1 MNTNKYVLFSSD
13 HQYVVEYLFN
23 QLVLSNSISEALIF
37 ENYELAIRFQKTIVE
52 ECKCQCSI
60 NTYIEFNSSNT

>member
-1 MNTNKYVLFSSD
+1 MTTTKFVLFTAD

-37 ENYELAIRFQKTIVE
+37 ESHALAIRFQKTL
-52 ECKCQCSI
+52 KADFKLQCSI
-60 NTYIEFNSSNT
+60 NTYIE